1 MAATQLLTHSKA
13 SIHSTESKSSVDV
26 NI

>member
-13 SIHSTESKSSVDV
+13 SIHSTESQSSVDV